1 MPNLL
6 MASTVPAFLKAFLFP
21 FADHFREQGWRVD
34 AMANGIESD
43 VECRSHFN
51 TVWDVR
57 WSRNPLDMSN
67 FGHAPS
73 AIRKITRQVKYDIVH
88 VHTPVA
94 GLVCRFALRHQDSVV
109 RICTAHGFHFH
120 EHGQRT
126 KNAVFLGLEKLA
138 GRWTDILVVINR
150 SDEAAAKKHRLV
162 PSSRLVY
169 MPGIGVDTQG
179 RYHPRAVAH
188 DDVLAFRETIR
199 AKAHDPVVLMLAE
212 FIPRKRH
219 VDALH
224 AWRKLGC
231 ENAHLVFAGCGPTE
245 PYMRQLTSRLG
256 LQGQVHFLGMRS
268 DVPTLVRASQ
278 AVLLC
283 SDQEG
288 LPRSVMESLSLGTPV
303 IGSDIRG
310 TRELLSEG
318 AGYLYPVRD
327 VEALA
332 QVLRQVLANPIE
344 ASTRATA
351 GQRRMASYDLRH
363 IIRKHEELYSTAL
376 SMKGRTALLAS

>member
-6 MASTVPAFLKAFLFP
+6 MASTVPVFLKAFLFP
-21 FADHFREQGWRVD
+21 FADHFRAQGWRVD

-43 VECRSHFN
+43 SECRSHFD

-57 WSRNPLDMSN
+57 WSRNPLDVSN
-67 FGHAPS
+67 FRRAPS
-73 AIRKITRQVKYDIVH
+73 EIRNITRQVQYDIVH
-88 VHTPVA
+88 VHTPIA
-94 GLVCRFALRHQDSVV
+94 GLVCRYALRRQHSVV

-120 EHGQRT
+120 EQGQRA
-126 KNAVFLGLEKLA
+126 KNALFLALEKCA

-162 PSSRLVY
+162 PTNRLVY

-179 RYHPRAVAH
+179 RYHSSAVTQE
-188 DDVLAFRETIR
+188 DVLAFRNTIR
-199 AKAHDPVVLMLAE
+199 ATSHDPVVLMLAE

-224 AWRKLGC
+224 AWKKLAW

-245 PYMRQLTSRLG
+245 PSMRELASRLG
-256 LQGQVHFLGMRS
+256 LQSQVHFLGMRS

-288 LPRSVMESLSLGTPV
+288 LPRSIMESLSLGTPV

-310 TRELLSEG
+310 TRELLSDG

-332 QVLRQVLANPIE
+332 QVLRQVLVDPIG
-344 ASTRATA
+344 ASARATV
-351 GQRRMASYDLRH
+351 GQRRMAGYDLRH

-376 SMKGRTALLAS
+376 RMKETTARLAS

>member
-1 MPNLL
+1 
-6 MASTVPAFLKAFLFP
+6 
-21 FADHFREQGWRVD
+21 
-34 AMANGIESD
+34 
-43 VECRSHFN
+43 
-51 TVWDVR
+51 
-57 WSRNPLDMSN
+57 
-67 FGHAPS
+67 
-73 AIRKITRQVKYDIVH
+73 
-88 VHTPVA
+88 
-94 GLVCRFALRHQDSVV
+94 
-109 RICTAHGFHFH
+109 
-120 EHGQRT
+120 
-126 KNAVFLGLEKLA
+126 
-138 GRWTDILVVINR
+138 
-150 SDEAAAKKHRLV
+150 
-162 PSSRLVY
+162 
-169 MPGIGVDTQG
+169 
-179 RYHPRAVAH
+179 
-188 DDVLAFRETIR
+188 
-199 AKAHDPVVLMLAE
+199 
-212 FIPRKRH
+212 
-219 VDALH
+219 
-224 AWRKLGC
+224 
-231 ENAHLVFAGCGPTE
+231 
-245 PYMRQLTSRLG
+245 MRQLTSRLG

-303 IGSDIRG
+303 IGSHIRG